1 MSEESITPYINR
13 VGLDVLPSDPNI
25 KLYRTWHSAVVFW
38 NSAPIRDRT
47 RSTRL
52 RSWRPIDWAAK
63 TNSMAHWREVLKN
76 YSVKW
81 KKKCIWPGTVVFWSK
96 SFTFHFIFTVHFSNF
111 LIRNFF
117 VTIYWWEAYKVS
129 GTHKL
134 KKFEEVQH

>member
-47 RSTRL
+47 WSAML
-52 RSWRPIDWAAK
+52 RSWRLLTELLRLIQWH
-63 TNSMAHWREVLKN
+63 TG
-76 YSVKW
+76 VKFS
-81 KKKCIWPGTVVFWSK
+81 KIILSSEKKCIWPGTVVFWSK